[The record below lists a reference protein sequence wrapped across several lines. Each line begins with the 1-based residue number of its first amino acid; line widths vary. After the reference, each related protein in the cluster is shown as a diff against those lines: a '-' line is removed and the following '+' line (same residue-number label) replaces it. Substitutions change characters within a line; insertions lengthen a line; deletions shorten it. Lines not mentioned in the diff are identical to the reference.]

1 MQLLQQFILKL
12 LAHWVSW
19 VKHRI
24 RVNEFPEM
32 AVTVQDR
39 RKGIKKLLPTVEIG
53 IQQVKSSLLSGTLP
67 HHHAKRFTIFLALSQ
82 MKAQD
87 PHWNIVL
94 YLKCQYLI
102 CSLLAFSTGQRLQLP
117 LVCATSPSMQ
127 FLWKVKKKK
136 PKNPELTLP
145 QHKAFTESKAALS
158 SVWALRI
165 PTSGLLWTCI
175 FWASSCDEFSYW

>member
-32 AVTVQDR
+32 PVTVQDR

-136 PKNPELTLP
+136 TQKPRTNTTTAQSIHREQSSSLFCVSSQDSHFWTSLNM
-145 QHKAFTESKAALS
+145 HLLSK
-158 SVWALRI
+158 
-165 PTSGLLWTCI
+165 LLWWI
-175 FWASSCDEFSYW
+175 